1 MEFFDTIQ
9 DMIISMKDYALLQF
23 ESRTIYNWVFFFFPL
38 VIFVEV
44 PRYFIPSLV
53 LPILHFLGVKIGNKD
68 AEQEFMKRKPSV
80 SIIVA
85 GRNEE
90 KVIGSTIESLLNLP
104 YENKEIIVVDDNST
118 DRTFEICRKYA
129 RKGQI
134 RLFRNNSKTGRA
146 GRPVASNF
154 GFRVSTGEFI
164 ISVDA
169 DTSYDFDIIEKM
181 IGPFHDKKV
190 GAVAGNLKV
199 RNIGKSIWTN
209 FQAVEYLISIGLW
222 KRWTSLFNVTMQAS
236 GAFGAFRRE
245 AILDFKGWD
254 PELAEDADISLKV
267 RKCGWNIVFAP
278 YAIAMTTVPETLK
291 VLVNQRIRWDKGT
304 VRTYFHKHGD
314 MLKTFWRFR
323 FGECYEILMGY
334 LMDYIFPFIYVGY
347 LFIMFCYD
355 INLLIF
361 ALFAAYMLYIVMTFV
376 TLFSVIS
383 FSERRSDEW
392 KLLWYAPV
400 FPIYK
405 EIFRWVRLYA
415 NILETF
421 RWKYKESYIPESG
434 YKDTTRW

>member
-1 MEFFDTIQ
+1 MELFYTIE
-9 DMIISMKDYALLQF
+9 DMVISLKDYALLQF

-38 VIFVEV
+38 VVFVEI
-44 PRYFIPSLV
+44 PRYFIPSLL
-53 LPILHFLGVKIGNKD
+53 LPFLHYLGVKTGNQK
-68 AEQEFMKRKPSV
+68 AEREFMKRKPSV

-104 YENKEIIVVDDNST
+104 YENKEIIVVDDNSNDKT
-118 DRTFEICRKYA
+118 YAICREYA
-129 RKGQI
+129 RKGLI

-181 IGPFHDKKV
+181 IGPFHDRKV

-199 RNIGKSIWTN
+199 RNISKSIWTN

-222 KRWTSLFNVTMQAS
+222 KRWTGLFNVTMQAS

-278 YAIAMTTVPETLK
+278 YAIAMTTVPENLKTLVK
-291 VLVNQRIRWDKGT
+291 QRVRWDKGT

-314 MLKTFWRFR
+314 MLRAFWRYR
-323 FGECYEILMGY
+323 FGEFYEIFMGY
-334 LMDYIFPFIYVGY
+334 MMDYIFPFVYVIY
-347 LFIMFCYD
+347 LTIMCLYS
-355 INLLIF
+355 IQLLVF

-383 FSERRSDEW
+383 FSERRSEEW
-392 KLLWYAPV
+392 RLLWYAPV
-400 FPIYK
+400 FPFYK

-415 NILETF
+415 NIMETF

-434 YKDTTRW
+434 YKETTRW